1 MTDSIS
7 RRSFLGTGLVLLTG
21 VGAAVSGCATEESPQ
36 REVRSL
42 PDPMVTE
49 DYVVYQD
56 LAYAA
61 PVGEGHLLDLYMPHD
76 ATWSVPVVIHQLG
89 SAFRSDDSK
98 GEALAAEAPPAPP
111 VPPPPADP
119 ALPDAP
125 IAPAELSGM
134 VGPREIARKWVRH
147 GYAVVGLNVRNS
159 SQTKFPGQLHDVK
172 AAIRFLRA
180 NAGAYGL
187 DSTRFA
193 IMGSSS
199 GAWVA
204 TMAALTAD
212 IPEFE
217 GDLGN
222 PGWSSAVRAVIDLYG
237 PTDFLAMDSHALPGE
252 ATHDAADSPE
262 SELMGFPIQSDPA
275 AVAAA
280 NPARYVHADSPPA
293 YIVHGAADPYVPV
306 NQSEILFDAYMRAGG
321 TASLTV
327 VPGVGHTD
335 AYLDSPGHSE
345 GRTVRATANG
355 VTTTS
360 DGPAPTFHSLLEFL
374 DTNLRVD
381 RPVGGSG
388 TPG

>member
-1 MTDSIS
+1 MTDSMS
-7 RRSFLGTGLVLLTG
+7 RRSFLGAGLVVLTG
-21 VGAAVSGCATEESPQ
+21 VGAVVSGCATGESPQ
-36 REVRSL
+36 LEAGSPL

-76 ATWSVPVVIHQLG
+76 AKWSVPVLIHQLG

-98 GEALAAEAPPAPP
+98 GEAFPPADAPPAQADLPN
-111 VPPPPADP
+111 PAE
-119 ALPDAP
+119 PDAP
-125 IAPAELSGM
+125 MTPAELSGM

-159 SQTKFPGQLHDVK
+159 SQAKFPGQLHDVK

-204 TMAALTAD
+204 TMAALTSD

-217 GDLGN
+217 GNLGN

-280 NPARYVHADSPPA
+280 NPARYVREDSPPA
-293 YIVHGAADPYVPV
+293 YIVHGTADPYVPV
-306 NQSEILFDAYMRAGG
+306 NQSEILFDAYVRAGG